1 MNAITVLRQD
11 AQTVTLSR
19 DEFERVVAALEDRI
33 DLAAVAAQ
41 EERERL
47 LGKEAARAD
56 YLPAEAVRRIFGG
69 ESPVRVWREH
79 RGMTQR
85 ALADAA
91 GINAAYLSEIEAGKK
106 PGSAR
111 ALLGLARALGL
122 DIEELLP

>member
-1 MNAITVLRQD
+1 MR
-11 AQTVTLSR
+11 
-19 DEFERVVAALEDRI
+19 ERTMEDRI

-47 LGKEAARAD
+47 LGKETARAD
-56 YLPAEAVRRIFGG
+56 YLPAEAVRRILNG
-69 ESPVRVWREH
+69 ESPVRVWREQ

-85 ALADAA
+85 ALAEAA

-111 ALLGLARALGL
+111 AMLGLARALAL
-122 DIEELLP
+122 DIEELLLEAE